1 MASQHDSLIE
11 RFASI
16 KGRIDQRLTELAP
29 SGPPSENF
37 NRSIRYSL
45 LAPGKRL
52 RPVITV
58 LAATGLGADE
68 QAAIDPA
75 CAIEMIHT
83 ASLMIDDLPA
93 MDDAKTRRGQATNH
107 RVFGED
113 LTILAGFALVNQAFD
128 VISRARELDDSTRIA
143 LIRTAAEAIGMNGII
158 AGQERDLHGTEDEDG
173 MAAVE
178 QSHSLKT
185 GALFVAAAETGV
197 RVAGLT
203 VAKLM
208 AMRWFGHYLGL
219 AYQTRDDLID
229 RTSTEAIACKDV
241 RVDAAKLTFVG
252 LVGERSAA
260 EISRGFMKSAIDELG
275 AYGDAMQPL
284 ASLSRM
290 IFDDSTT
297 STH

>member
-11 RFASI
+11 RFAGI
-16 KGRIDQRLTELAP
+16 KGRIDKRLTELAP

-58 LAATGLGADE
+58 LAATSLGADE

-158 AGQERDLHGTEDEDG
+158 AGQERDLHGATEADAED
-173 MAAVE
+173 AVE
-178 QSHSLKT
+178 QTQSLKT
-185 GALFVAAAETGV
+185 GALFVAAAETGA
-197 RVAGLT
+197 RIAGLT
-203 VAKLM
+203 GSKLM